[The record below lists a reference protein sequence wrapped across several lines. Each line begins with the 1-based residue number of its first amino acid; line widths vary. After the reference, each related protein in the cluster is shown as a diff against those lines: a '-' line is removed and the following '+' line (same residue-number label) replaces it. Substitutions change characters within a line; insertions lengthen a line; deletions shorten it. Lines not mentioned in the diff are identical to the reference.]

1 MSSKPQG
8 RQRVRKACV
17 SCQQKKRKCNGF
29 EPCDTCEGYGFD
41 CYYNSATYHNGA
53 DTAIAIQDLETA
65 NTLQPNKN
73 KRARQDFL
81 EPRKSRYVGT
91 GSAISFPLKLS
102 RDMGAVGLPRLHSY
116 AWNAGTRPEAIP
128 SFTPQVVQLI
138 RYEELHALTSVYFE
152 VVHPVFGVIDKA
164 DFSLRCVEHWMGDSQ
179 SLGFDAL
186 VGMVCAL
193 GSLFAGDDR
202 FAGEADLV
210 KATKLLL
217 DNISMIHGATE
228 DFVVA
233 WILRSLYLRAT
244 TRPHAS
250 WMSTCSTMHIIEA
263 VGLHRELGTMFISS
277 SSSHAATPYQKS
289 PELRRRIFWTA
300 KALNLM
306 FSCEY
311 GRSPIHLDDANCEK
325 PAAADGHYTSELI
338 SLAKLMSIDRMTSR
352 ELLEDCPL
360 LTLMRANASFCI
372 YRRLCLYDPR
382 PSSEH
387 LAKVM
392 KMGEDALLPAQ
403 TLALSNQVWWDVLT
417 VPFHYICVLLHI
429 NSLESLSLLSTGMSS
444 LRKITRHLGTHM
456 AKEAELTANSLISVC
471 SQRKEK
477 EMHCLTSQLSSRSEG
492 VLCQPDL
499 EIQTDGLQT
508 HTPLPE
514 WLYDIV
520 PGWDYLPNHD
530 S

>member
-1 MSSKPQG
+1 
-8 RQRVRKACV
+8 
-17 SCQQKKRKCNGF
+17 
-29 EPCDTCEGYGFD
+29 
-41 CYYNSATYHNGA
+41 
-53 DTAIAIQDLETA
+53 
-65 NTLQPNKN
+65 
-73 KRARQDFL
+73 
-81 EPRKSRYVGT
+81 
-91 GSAISFPLKLS
+91 
-102 RDMGAVGLPRLHSY
+102 MGAVDLPRLHSY

-138 RYEELHALTSVYFE
+138 QYEELHALTSVYFE

-164 DFSLRCVEHWMGDSQ
+164 DFTLRCVEHWMGDSP
-179 SLGFDAL
+179 SLGFDTL

-193 GSLFAGDDR
+193 GSLFAGDGR
-202 FAGEADLV
+202 FEGEADLV

-277 SSSHAATPYQKS
+277 SSSQAATPYQKF

-311 GRSPIHLDDANCEK
+311 GRSPIHLDEANCEE
-325 PAAADGHYTSELI
+325 PAAADGHHTNELI
-338 SLAKLMSIDRMTSR
+338 LLAKLMSIDRMRSR
-352 ELLEDCPL
+352 ELLEESLLKLFETCSSSPL

-382 PSSEH
+382 SSSEH
-387 LAKVM
+387 LVTVM

-417 VPFHYICVLLHI
+417 VPFHYFCVLLHI
-429 NSLESLSLLSTGMSS
+429 NSLESLSLLSTAMSS

-456 AKEAELTANSLISVC
+456 AKEAEMTASSLISVC
-471 SQRKEK
+471 SQRKQK
-477 EMHCLTSQLSSRSEG
+477 EMHCLTSRVPATSETDRA
-492 VLCQPDL
+492 QNDL
-499 EIQTDGLQT
+499 DFQTDELQT

-520 PGWDYLPNHD
+520 PGWDYLPNYND
-530 S
+530 